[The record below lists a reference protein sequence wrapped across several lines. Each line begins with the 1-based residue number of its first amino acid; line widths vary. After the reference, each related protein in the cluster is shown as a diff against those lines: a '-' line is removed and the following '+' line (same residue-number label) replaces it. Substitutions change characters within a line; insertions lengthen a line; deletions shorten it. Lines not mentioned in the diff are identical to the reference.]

1 MNHPENNDV
10 VVGSALLNSPNL
22 IASSANQLGGHTAG
36 HHYPSN
42 GRRTERSIGTS
53 WVSSFRRSRRSRSWH
68 SPRASPA
75 RTWELSPRCRS
86 TCRPSARSPPRASAG
101 SGTSPPSS
109 PCSAPPVLCT
119 RASHARRTRGSSP
132 RAHSWRSSRRDRWI
146 HLPSRPSSPPRS
158 SLARAARCPPRRSR
172 YSRW

>member
-1 MNHPENNDV
+1 MLLL
-10 VVGSALLNSPNL
+10 SALLNSPNL
-22 IASSANQLGGHTAG
+22 FASSATCSAPTPRGTTPRPTGVAERVTK
-36 HHYPSN
+36 
-42 GRRTERSIGTS
+42 RSIGTS

-68 SPRASPA
+68 SPRASLA